1 MVLLLAGC
9 DRQPLNLREQM
20 TQNLQT
26 LGVRAFYPLRETPRL
41 GSLYLFDQSANPG
54 GAGVAPY
61 MDNEILLTDVLAA
74 PMEAKRRATAA
85 MKTRFVLTKATTDDD
100 KRLGG
105 TTDAPAR
112 YVQGDPATNQA
123 QLATAA
129 FPSYTLASV
138 EQFSASAFVPAQFQS
153 FLAALGWRSTR
164 YVHVEAEGVEFA
176 ELPLQDMTEVIA
188 SACSQKSP
196 PSPLTNEAM
205 GNRLVGRSVELQQA
219 LYEERVRMAT
229 QDVSQRLSR
238 PKPQIYLMRRIY
250 YMRGI
255 KFGFIPT
262 TLLAL
267 VDASIGG
274 KNGIDVGVYK
284 NMVGVTKQPDFI
296 LHDLIFLNTLA
307 ENQWQQGF
315 AEIIKHACIKDAS
328 MFKELQQHDLNYYL
342 KKKKEICLLIQRNA
356 KLKIKVVQ
364 NDEFEKGE
372 RKLLNFGHTL
382 GHALENQYELS
393 HGEAVAIGMTYASNI
408 SKQLVGFK
416 QTDIVVKTLQQYGLP
431 TYASFNKQKVFD
443 VLKMDKKRE
452 RKDINFILVE
462 KIGKGIIQSIPLNQL
477 EEIIK
482 AL

>member
-255 KFGFIPT
+255 KFIIDDSQTTAAMLQAAINPRLSAPT
-262 TLLAL
+262 ATPAINVVTASAQPQAGTPAAGSSDAKIADLA
-267 VDASIGG
+267 AKI
-274 KNGIDVGVYK
+274 
-284 NMVGVTKQPDFI
+284 T
-296 LHDLIFLNTLA
+296 A
-307 ENQWQQGF
+307 
-315 AEIIKHACIKDAS
+315 
-328 MFKELQQHDLNYYL
+328 LQ
-342 KKKKEICLLIQRNA
+342 
-356 KLKIKVVQ
+356 
-364 NDEFEKGE
+364 
-372 RKLLNFGHTL
+372 
-382 GHALENQYELS
+382 
-393 HGEAVAIGMTYASNI
+393 
-408 SKQLVGFK
+408 
-416 QTDIVVKTLQQYGLP
+416 
-431 TYASFNKQKVFD
+431 D
-443 VLKMDKKRE
+443 VLKSQASGNNAQIATSYARATARGIE
-452 RKDINFILVE
+452 LVNVFDRPMAFGYE
-462 KIGKGIIQSIPLNQL
+462 PVAFNVTGTWADDGSGRFLVHKGRGLSQL
-477 EEIIK
+477 CDW
-482 AL
+482 AHD